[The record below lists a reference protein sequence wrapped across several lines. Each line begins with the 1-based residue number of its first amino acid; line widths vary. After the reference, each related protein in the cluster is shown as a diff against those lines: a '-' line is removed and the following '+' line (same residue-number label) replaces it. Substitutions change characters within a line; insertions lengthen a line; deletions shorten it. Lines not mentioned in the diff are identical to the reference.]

1 MDFFYCFYISLCN
14 LVYYKEIL
22 AQNRNETKKK
32 RIASAMFYMD
42 NTENKY
48 FFIERHM

>member
-1 MDFFYCFYISLCN
+1 MKQ
-14 LVYYKEIL
+14 KE
-22 AQNRNETKKK
+22 K